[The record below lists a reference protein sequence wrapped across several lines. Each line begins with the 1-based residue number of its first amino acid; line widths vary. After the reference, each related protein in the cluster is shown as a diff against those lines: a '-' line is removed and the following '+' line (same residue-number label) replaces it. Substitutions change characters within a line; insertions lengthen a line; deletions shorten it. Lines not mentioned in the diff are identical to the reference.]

1 MDALCQGRERPQE
14 AQFLA
19 MPTRMRHC
27 LFPMQLG
34 CRIAASAA
42 VETAVGALAALAR
55 DILGLEPGDGVVEAL
70 GAVAIAGIVGAMTQ
84 SGIGDLLLQQR
95 EVLIFGVGEV
105 GEVEGRVLNFLV
117 EALQGGP
124 AEQEL
129 GEMRARPRP
138 AASRAGGRRCA

>member
-1 MDALCQGRERPQE
+1 
-14 AQFLA
+14 
-19 MPTRMRHC
+19 MPTRTRHC

-55 DILGLEPGDGVVEAL
+55 DILGLEAGDGVMEAL
-70 GAVAIAGIVGAMTQ
+70 GAVAIAGIVGAVTQ

-95 EVLIFGVGEV
+95 EVIIFGVAEV
-105 GEVEGRVLNFLV
+105 GEVEGRVLNLLV
-117 EALQGGP
+117 EAFQGGP

-129 GEMRARPRP
+129 GEVRGDLGRR
-138 AASRAGGRRCA
+138 ASRAGGRRCA